1 MPQTAPAVS
10 APIIIFSFTRPD
22 YLRKLCESL
31 KAQKGVTIADEQV
44 HLLQDGA
51 RSRRSGITY
60 GEPERIEASIATF
73 REVFPKGHVH
83 ASPDNLGIALNLHRG
98 EKLAFDTLKAEV
110 AYFFEEDL
118 ELGPSYVA
126 MLETLRRLLAPH
138 KNIGYFACYGDHHR
152 VSDPQA
158 PKLVPME
165 HHWGFALTRRCWK
178 AMQPWLKPFHEVYS
192 QVDYQARPH
201 LRLVEL
207 YQDKAVSST
216 ASSQDVA
223 KTMACADLG
232 FARVNTDVCY
242 ARYIGAQGESFQPA
256 HFEKMG
262 FADMA
267 YVDSLPGTPPV
278 VTPQA
283 IQEIIDT
290 KRAACAAHR
299 QNAFPAQL
307 EAMRQRMFNPDQPV
321 TREQIDWLWRLVMD
335 RLPSD
340 EAYYTQNVGQRT
352 LRQIRRSLLRSK
364 EAQGKGFY
372 LA

>member
-1 MPQTAPAVS
+1 MPTSSSPVD

-22 YLRKLCESL
+22 YLRKLCESM
-31 KAQKGVTIADEQV
+31 KAQQGVSISDEQV
-44 HLLQDGA
+44 HLLQDGS
-51 RSRRSGITY
+51 RSRRSGIVY
-60 GEPERIEASIATF
+60 GEPELIEASIATF
-73 REVFPKGHVH
+73 REIFPRGHVH
-83 ASPDNLGIALNLHRG
+83 ASPENLGIALNLHRG

-118 ELGPSYVA
+118 ELGPCYLA
-126 MLETLRRLLAPH
+126 MLEQLRRLLMPH
-138 KNIGYFACYGDHHR
+138 KDIGYFAAYGDHLR
-152 VSDPQA
+152 ASDPQA

-165 HHWGFALTRRCWK
+165 HHWGFALTRRCWR
-178 AMQPWLKPFHEVYS
+178 AMQPWLKPFHEVYA

-201 LRLVEL
+201 LRIVEL
-207 YQDKAVSST
+207 YDAKAVSST

-232 FARVNTDVCY
+232 FARINTDVCY
-242 ARYIGAQGESFQPA
+242 ARYIGAQGESFKPA
-256 HFEKMG
+256 NFEKLG
-262 FADMA
+262 FGSMA
-267 YVDSLPGTPPV
+267 YVGSLPATLPAATPDII
-278 VTPQA
+278 A
-283 IQEIIDT
+283 EIIAT

-299 QNAFPAQL
+299 QTAYPAQL
-307 EAMRQRMFNPDQPV
+307 EEMRRHLFNPDRPV
-321 TREQIDWLWRLVMD
+321 TREEIDWLWRLVMD
-335 RLPSD
+335 RLPND

>member
-1 MPQTAPAVS
+1 MPHTAPAVS

-22 YLRKLCESL
+22 YLRKLCESM
-31 KAQKGVTIADEQV
+31 KAQQGVLIPDSQV

-60 GEPERIEASIATF
+60 GDPELIEASIATF
-73 REVFPKGHVH
+73 REVFPGGHVH
-83 ASPDNLGIALNLHRG
+83 ASPENLGIALNLHRG

-118 ELGPSYVA
+118 ELGPAYVA
-126 MLETLRRLLAPH
+126 MLEQLRRLLLPH
-138 KNIGYFACYGDHHR
+138 KNVGYFAAYGDHQR
-152 VSDPQA
+152 EADPEA
-158 PKLVPME
+158 PNLVPME

-201 LRLVEL
+201 LRIVEL

-232 FARVNTDVCY
+232 YARLNTDVCY

-256 HFEKMG
+256 QFEKLG
-262 FADMA
+262 FGNMA
-267 YVDSLPGTPPV
+267 YVEALPANPPEATP
-278 VTPQA
+278 
-283 IQEIIDT
+283 EIIARIIDD

-299 QNAFPAQL
+299 RNTYPAKL
-307 EAMRQRMFNPDQPV
+307 EEMRQRMFNPDRPV
-321 TREQIDWLWRLVMD
+321 TREEIDWLWRLVMD
-335 RLPSD
+335 RLPGD
-340 EAYYTQNVGQRT
+340 EAYYAQNVGQRT
-352 LRQIRRSLLRSK
+352 LRQVRRSLLRSK